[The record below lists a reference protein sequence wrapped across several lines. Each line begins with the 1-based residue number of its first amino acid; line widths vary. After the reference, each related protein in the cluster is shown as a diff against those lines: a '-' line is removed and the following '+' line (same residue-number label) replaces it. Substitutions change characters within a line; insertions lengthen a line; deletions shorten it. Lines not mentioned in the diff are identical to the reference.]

1 MTDMNDLTTARSC
14 RAAAVAALA
23 ACVLLAAAGHWLASG
38 LVLWL
43 VPSLLLVAGQARR
56 AARRTEDHR

>member
-1 MTDMNDLTTARSC
+1 MASNPTPARSR
-14 RAAAVAALA
+14 RAAAFAALA
-23 ACVLLAAAGHWLASG
+23 VCLLLAAAHLWLASG
-38 LVLWL
+38 L

>member
-1 MTDMNDLTTARSC
+1 MSGDLTTARSC
-14 RAAAVAALA
+14 RAAAFAAFA

-56 AARRTEDHR
+56 AHNGQEEERG

>member
-1 MTDMNDLTTARSC
+1 MNGDLTTARSC
-14 RAAAVAALA
+14 RAAAVAAFA

-38 LVLWL
+38 LVVWL

>member
-1 MTDMNDLTTARSC
+1 MAVSGDLTTARSC
-14 RAAAVAALA
+14 HAAAFAALA

-56 AARRTEDHR
+56 AARRTEEGR